1 MYRKGDKIIMGYIGL
16 LADGTRFDVGQSE
29 FKLGEGKV
37 NIFSIYRIYL
47 ITLLQISDLFNI
59 LISHSQKYAS

>member
-37 NIFSIYRIYL
+37 NIF
-47 ITLLQISDLFNI
+47 
-59 LISHSQKYAS
+59 